1 MLKLGYILEKRLI
14 FMTSD
19 DFLSKEKMKRILFLV
34 FLIILMFAA
43 ILNIGVLLNIFVKL
57 LDILFPFILGAALAF
72 IFNVPMRRIEA
83 ELLKIKPNFKGKRII
98 SYFLSLI
105 LIVGIIAIALFVI
118 LPELIDTIK
127 QLGSQIPVAV
137 NAFQKIIV
145 DLTKQYPEINAI
157 TQNIDF
163 DYQSLLNKAGELL
176 SGATGILSSTV
187 GIISSIVSGF
197 ATFFIAFSFSIYIL
211 FCKEDLSRQFKKLL
225 FAFFSAKKVERFLSI
240 GELTNKTF
248 TSFLTGQCL
257 EACILGCMFFV
268 TMSIFKMPYVTLIS
282 VLIAITALIPIFGAF
297 IGCGVGAIL
306 ILIVNPK
313 QALIFVIM
321 FLVLQQIEGNL
332 IYPHVVGGSVG
343 LPSIWVLVAITLGG
357 ELMGVAGMI
366 IFIPLCS
373 VIYTL
378 FREFINN
385 RLVKRK
391 VPPEKFVLPYSK
403 MAEFEKS
410 YIMNKEKE
418 AVEDTK
424 TEEN

>member
-1 MLKLGYILEKRLI
+1 
-14 FMTSD
+14 MTSD

-137 NAFQKIIV
+137 TAFQKIIL
-145 DLTKQYPEINAI
+145 DLTEQYPEINAI

-197 ATFFIAFSFSIYIL
+197 ATFFIAFSFSIYLL

-257 EACILGCMFFV
+257 EACILGCMFFI

-385 RLVKRK
+385 RLAKRK
-391 VPPEKFVLPYSK
+391 VPPEKFVLPYSEI
-403 MAEFEKS
+403 AEFEKEYMIS
-410 YIMNKEKE
+410 KEKE
-418 AVEDTK
+418 AVENKD
-424 TEEN
+424 TEEAEGFNESE